1 MTVPGDLFGLCDPD
15 PIRRGRQFGRIYQ
28 WCIKHDP
35 VYAREFSDAGEAARD
50 DPDPG
55 QVVAVFACRG
65 GAGASTFDAALA
77 QTALDAGPVSR
88 LGCTRR
94 KIEFRSMR
102 LAQRWHEPRMASRT
116 HRRRFS

>member
-1 MTVPGDLFGLCDPD
+1 MTVPGDLFSRCDPD

-50 DPDPG
+50 DPQHG
-55 QVVAVFACRG
+55 QVVAVFAGCG
-65 GAGASTFDAALA
+65 GAGASMFGPALA
-77 QTALDAGPVSR
+77 QTAPDAAPVSR

-102 LAQRWHEPRMASRT
+102 WAKRWHEPRMASRT

>member
-1 MTVPGDLFGLCDPD
+1 MTVPGDLLGRCDPD
-15 PIRRGRQFGRIYQ
+15 PIRRGRRSGLSYQ
-28 WCIKHDP
+28 WCVKHDP

-50 DPDPG
+50 DPDHG
-55 QVVAVFACRG
+55 QVVAVFAGRD
-65 GAGASTFDAALA
+65 GAGASMFDAAPA
-77 QTALDAGPVSR
+77 QTAPDAGPVSR

-102 LAQRWHEPRMASRT
+102 LAKRWHEPRMASRT